1 MQSNQGNST
10 LFSSITIKGKLLS
23 VTVFLLACMGIY
35 AFYENHALE
44 ELKQL
49 QLAQELNASSETE
62 LLMLRRNE
70 KDFLSRNDPKYISKF
85 NNNHAQLTDKVTKLE
100 TILNRYPGLINTD
113 FNLIRTTL
121 NNYKAQFN
129 RIAKQ
134 TEKVGFDMDSGLL
147 GELTKAEHELTQLVD
162 KQNNAKLSLKL
173 MQVIDL
179 QHRFLLVPNDEQVA
193 LFQSK
198 WKSYRTQ
205 LFLAPKNV
213 QTLSDEYQSTLT
225 QLYDAMVIRGLDHQS
240 GMRGELRSNVHQTE
254 QEFDQMQSAI
264 TEMVGSMRA
273 GITKNLSLFGI
284 SIATAVSLC
293 LILLS
298 CKISARLLSVKKM
311 MQDIA
316 EGDGD
321 LTVRMND
328 SGGDELAQLSQAF
341 DKFVGKLQLSIQE
354 IANVTEQLSGA
365 ADSSQSAARAS
376 LNNAEQ
382 QQLESTSIA
391 TAVNELLMTTNEIA
405 SNIENAAHTAHT
417 VKVDAEES
425 MRLTNIAGD
434 SIQELTN
441 NITDSQNLVKALE
454 KQSTEIHSV
463 VATIQGITEQ
473 TNLLALNA
481 AIEAARAG
489 ENGRGFAVVADEVR
503 QLAKRTNEST
513 IVIEGTIDGLSQGVQ
528 QTVGLMQNSLSQA
541 SNTNQ
546 NTIEAV
552 TAIQRIVTEVSAIF
566 DMNSQIATASEEQA
580 MVSADIDRNI
590 THIAELATDTK
601 DSVSISV
608 TSSED
613 VSCASN
619 RLSKVVEQFRYA

>member
-1 MQSNQGNST
+1 MQLDQGNLG
-10 LFSSITIKGKLLS
+10 LFSSITIKAKLLF
-23 VTVFLLACMGIY
+23 VTAFLLACMGIY

-44 ELKQL
+44 ELKML
-49 QLAQELNASSETE
+49 QVAQELNGSSETA

-70 KDFLSRNDPKYISKF
+70 KDFLSRNDPKYVSKF
-85 NNNHAQLTDKVTKLE
+85 NTNHNKLIEQVTDLE
-100 TILNRYPGLINTD
+100 AILNQYPELLDTD
-113 FNLIRTTL
+113 FNLIRSTL
-121 NNYKAQFN
+121 DSYKIQFN
-129 RIAKQ
+129 RLAQQ
-134 TEKVGFDMDSGLL
+134 TEKVGFDLNAGLL
-147 GELTKAEHELTQLVD
+147 GELTNTESELTQLVD
-162 KQNNAKLSLKL
+162 EQNNANLSLGL

-179 QHRFLLVPNDEQVA
+179 QHRFLLDPNAEQVA

-198 WKSYRTQ
+198 WKAYRTQ
-205 LFLAPKNV
+205 LFLAPKAV
-213 QTLSDEYQSTLT
+213 KTLSDRYQSTLT
-225 QLYDAMVIRGLDHQS
+225 DLYDAMVVRGLDHQS

-254 QEFDQMQSAI
+254 KAFDQMQLAI
-264 TEMVGSMRA
+264 SSMVSSMRVNV
-273 GITKNLSLFGI
+273 TNNLKLLGI
-284 SIATAVSLC
+284 SIASVVSLC
-293 LILLS
+293 LVTLS
-298 CKISARLLSVKKM
+298 YKISARLLNVKKM
-311 MQDIA
+311 MQNIA
-316 EGDGD
+316 EGNGD

-328 SGGDELAQLSQAF
+328 RGGDELAQLSQAF
-341 DKFVGKLQLSIQE
+341 DVFVGKLQLSIQE

-365 ADSSQSAARAS
+365 AGSSQSAAKAS

-391 TAVNELLMTTNEIA
+391 TAVNQLLMTTNEIA

-434 SIQELTN
+434 SIQDLTN
-441 NITDSQNLVKALE
+441 NITDSQKLVRALE
-454 KQSTEIHSV
+454 QQSTEIHSV
-463 VATIQGITEQ
+463 VSTIREITEQ

-513 IVIEGTIDGLSQGVQ
+513 VEIEGTIDGLSQGVQ
-528 QTVGLMQNSLSQA
+528 QTVGLMQNSLSRA

-546 NTIEAV
+546 HTIEAV

-601 DSVSISV
+601 ESVSISV
-608 TSSED
+608 SSSED
-613 VSCASN
+613 VSSASN
-619 RLSKVVEQFRYA
+619 RLLKVVEQFRYA

>member
-1 MQSNQGNST
+1 MQPNQGNPG
-10 LFSSITIKGKLLS
+10 LFSSITIKAKLLF
-23 VTVFLLACMGIY
+23 VTAFLLACMGIY

-44 ELKQL
+44 ELERL
-49 QLAQELNASSETE
+49 QVAQELNGRSETA

-70 KDFLSRNDPKYISKF
+70 KDFLSRNDPKYVSKF
-85 NNNHAQLTDKVTKLE
+85 NYNHAQLTVQVTNLE
-100 TILNRYPGLINTD
+100 SILSQYSGLVNTD
-113 FNLIRTTL
+113 FNLIRNTL
-121 NNYKAQFN
+121 DSYKTQFN
-129 RIAKQ
+129 RLAKQ
-134 TEKVGFDMDSGLL
+134 TEQVGFDMNSGLL
-147 GELTKAEHELTQLVD
+147 GELSKTERELTELVA
-162 KQNNAKLSLKL
+162 KQNNTNLSLGL

-179 QHRFLLVPNDEQVA
+179 QHRFLLDPNAEQVA

-198 WKSYRTQ
+198 WKEYRTQ
-205 LFLAPKNV
+205 LFLAPKEIK
-213 QTLSDEYQSTLT
+213 TLSDRYQATLT
-225 QLYDAMVIRGLDHQS
+225 QLYDSMLARGLDHQS

-254 QEFDQMQSAI
+254 QAFDQMQLTI
-264 TEMVGSMRA
+264 TDVVVSMRSDV
-273 GITKNLSLFGI
+273 TQNLALLGI
-284 SIATAVSLC
+284 SIAVIVSLC
-293 LILLS
+293 LIALS
-298 CKISARLLSVKKM
+298 YKISARLLNVKKM

-328 SGGDELAQLSQAF
+328 FGGDELAQLSQAF
-341 DKFVGKLQLSIQE
+341 DKFVGKLQRSIQE

-365 ADSSQSAARAS
+365 ADSSQSAAKAS
-376 LNNAEQ
+376 LDNAEQ

-391 TAVNELLMTTNEIA
+391 TAVNQLLMTTNEIA

-417 VKVDAEES
+417 VKMDAEES

-434 SIQELTN
+434 SIQDLTN
-441 NITDSQNLVKALE
+441 NITDSQKLVRALE
-454 KQSTEIHSV
+454 RQSIEIHSV
-463 VATIQGITEQ
+463 VSTIREITEQ

-513 IVIEGTIDGLSQGVQ
+513 VEIEGTIDGLSQGVQ

-546 NTIEAV
+546 HTIEAV

-601 DSVSISV
+601 ESVSISV

-613 VSCASN
+613 VSGASN
-619 RLSKVVEQFRYA
+619 RLLKVVEQFRYA

>member
-1 MQSNQGNST
+1 MQSNQGRPG
-10 LFSSITIKGKLLS
+10 LFSSITIKAKLLF
-23 VTVFLLACMGIY
+23 VTAFLLVCMGIY
-35 AFYENHALE
+35 AFYENHALK
-44 ELKQL
+44 ELERL
-49 QLAQELNASSETE
+49 QVAQELNGSSETA

-70 KDFLSRNDPKYISKF
+70 KDFLSRNDPKYVSEF
-85 NNNHAQLTDKVTKLE
+85 NINHAQLTEQVTSLE
-100 TILNRYPGLINTD
+100 SILSHYPGLRNTD
-113 FNLIRTTL
+113 FNLIRNTL
-121 NNYKAQFN
+121 DNYKTQFN
-129 RIAKQ
+129 RLASQ
-134 TEKVGFDMDSGLL
+134 TEQVGFDMNSGLL
-147 GELTKAEHELTQLVD
+147 GELSKTERKLTELVA
-162 KQNNAKLSLKL
+162 KQSNINLSLGL

-179 QHRFLLVPNDEQVA
+179 QHRFLLDPNAEQVA

-198 WKSYRTQ
+198 WKGYRTQ
-205 LFLAPKNV
+205 LFLAPKEV
-213 QTLSDEYQSTLT
+213 KTLSDRYQSTLT
-225 QLYDAMVIRGLDHQS
+225 QLYDSMVVRGLDHQS
-240 GMRGELRSNVHQTE
+240 GMRGELRRNVHQTE
-254 QEFDQMQSAI
+254 QAFDQMQIAI
-264 TEMVGSMRA
+264 NEIVVSMRSDVTKTLNLL
-273 GITKNLSLFGI
+273 GIC
-284 SIATAVSLC
+284 IATIVSLC
-293 LILLS
+293 LIALS
-298 CKISARLLSVKKM
+298 YKISSRLLNVKNM
-311 MQDIA
+311 MKDIA

-328 SGGDELAQLSQAF
+328 QGGDELAQLSQAF
-341 DKFVGKLQLSIQE
+341 DKFVGKLQISIQE

-365 ADSSQSAARAS
+365 AGSSQSAAKAS

-382 QQLESTSIA
+382 QQAESTSIA

-463 VATIQGITEQ
+463 VSTIQGITEQ

-528 QTVGLMQNSLSQA
+528 QTVGLMQSSLSQA

-546 NTIEAV
+546 HTIEAV

-580 MVSADIDRNI
+580 VVSADIDRNI
-590 THIAELATDTK
+590 THIAELATNTK
-601 DSVSISV
+601 DSVSVSV
-608 TSSED
+608 SSSED

-619 RLSKVVEQFRYA
+619 RLLKVVEQFRYA